1 MFTNDLQSPT
11 TASIERV
18 MEPPASSGSLVLL
31 TRLSRVIH
39 RSAPESLLGM
49 TMKEFAVLNA
59 LRDGGGPVLQ
69 QDLGKTMLLDAN
81 MLVLLLNSLEAGGHV
96 ERRRDP
102 ADRRRHIVAMTDSG
116 LQALEHAE
124 DALDTIEDDVLGALS
139 PQERA
144 TLRAMLT
151 KTLASHG
158 DEAPRRRTAAAA
170 RA

>member
-1 MFTNDLQSPT
+1 
-11 TASIERV
+11 
-18 MEPPASSGSLVLL
+18 MEPSASSGSLVLL

-39 RSAPESLLGM
+39 RSAPEALLGM

-59 LRDGGGPVLQ
+59 LRDGGEPVLQ

-81 MLVLLLNSLEAGGHV
+81 MLVLLLNSLEAAGHV

-102 ADRRRHIVAMTDSG
+102 ADRRRHIVAITKSG
-116 LQALEHAE
+116 LKALEHAE

-139 PQERA
+139 PRERA
-144 TLRAMLT
+144 TLRGLLT

-158 DEAPRRRTAAAA
+158 EEAPARAAAHA